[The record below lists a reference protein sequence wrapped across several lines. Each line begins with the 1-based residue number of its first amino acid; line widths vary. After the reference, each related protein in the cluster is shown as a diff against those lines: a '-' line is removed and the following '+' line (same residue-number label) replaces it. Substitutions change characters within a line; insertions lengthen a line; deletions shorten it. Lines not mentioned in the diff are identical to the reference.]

1 MICYIGGMKLSF
13 WSLWALAGILGLAG
27 CATQTVESRKH
38 ERPAAYAALPAALQ
52 SLVDKGEIKVGMNE
66 DAVYLAWGKPS
77 QILKSE
83 TAAGAVTTW
92 LYQDTTL
99 QGQYYWTYR
108 EVSYGDGRSSVQ
120 RYLDHDYQT
129 RDYVRA
135 EITFA
140 NGAVTQWRTLP
151 KPVD

>member
-1 MICYIGGMKLSF
+1 MSFLS
-13 WSLWALAGILGLAG
+13 LLALAGMLGLAG

-38 ERPAAYAALPAALQ
+38 ERPAAYAALPQDLQ
-52 SLVDKGEIKVGMNE
+52 HLVDRGEIRIGMNE

-83 TAAGAVTTW
+83 TAAGLVTTW

-129 RDYVRA
+129 RDYVRS
-135 EITFA
+135 EITFEKA
-140 NGAVTQWRTLP
+140 VVTQWRTLP

>member
-1 MICYIGGMKLSF
+1 MKVNFWFLLALSAMI
-13 WSLWALAGILGLAG
+13 GLAG
-27 CATQTVESRKH
+27 CATQSVESRKH
-38 ERPAAYAALPAALQ
+38 ERPAAYAALPADFQ
-52 SLVDKGEIKVGMNE
+52 RLVDKGEIKVGMNE
-66 DAVYLAWGKPS
+66 DAVYMAWGKPA

-83 TAAGAVTTW
+83 TAAGQVTTW

-99 QGQYYWTYR
+99 EGQYYWTYR
-108 EVSYGDGRSSVQ
+108 EVTYGDGRSSVQ
-120 RYLDHDYQT
+120 RYLDHDYQA

-140 NGAVTQWRTLP
+140 NGVVTQWRTLP